1 MLLRAM
7 RAAIGFSVH
16 TGWAAAVAV
25 GGPKA
30 TVLARERVV
39 LADSD
44 YGRFV
49 YHAARETP
57 AFAKEMVKESR
68 QVAER
73 RGAKALKQLV
83 AELGDHDL
91 VAIALPPARRA
102 LPPLEKILA
111 SHSLVHSA
119 EGELFRAALVTAGE
133 KLGLAVVELAAAEMP
148 ALSVAGP
155 PWGKDQRTAAAL
167 AWAALRRRSRPARP
181 PTGSGRRRR

>member
-1 MLLRAM
+1 M

-30 TVLARERVV
+30 TVLARERLV

-57 AFAKEMVKESR
+57 AFAREMVKESR

-73 RGAKALKQLV
+73 RAAKALRALV
-83 AELGDHDL
+83 AALGDHT
-91 VAIALPPARRA
+91 VVGVALPPAKRE

-119 EGELFRAALVTAGE
+119 EGELFRRALVAAAGKVGLPVVEATAGP
-133 KLGLAVVELAAAEMP
+133 LPAVKV
-148 ALSVAGP
+148 SGP
-155 PWGKDQRTAAAL
+155 PWGKDQRIAAAL
-167 AWAALRRRSRPARP
+167 AWTALAAVRRRLR
-181 PTGSGRRRR
+181 

>member
-1 MLLRAM
+1 M

-16 TGWAAAVAV
+16 TGWAAAVAL
-25 GGPKA
+25 GGPRA
-30 TVLARERVV
+30 TLLARERLV

-57 AFAKEMVKESR
+57 AFAAEMVKESR
-68 QVAER
+68 QVAVKR
-73 RGAKALKQLV
+73 AARALRDLV
-83 AELGDHDL
+83 AELAEHR
-91 VAIALPPARRA
+91 VIAIVVPPAKRA

-119 EGELFRAALVTAGE
+119 EGELFRSALVTAAGRAR
-133 KLGLAVVELAAAEMP
+133 LPVVESAPGQLP
-148 ALSVAGP
+148 ALEVTTP

-167 AWAALRRRSRPARP
+167 AWAALQQRRAR
-181 PTGSGRRRR
+181 R

>member
-1 MLLRAM
+1 VRV
-7 RAAIGFSVH
+7 AIGFSVH

-73 RGAKALKQLV
+73 RGRKALKELV
-83 AELGDHDL
+83 AGLAGHQV
-91 VAIALPPARRA
+91 VAIALPPARRE
-102 LPPLEKILA
+102 LPPLETILA

-119 EGELFRAALVTAGE
+119 EGELFRKALVAAAG
-133 KLGLAVVELAAAEMP
+133 KLGLAVVESAPGALP
-148 ALSVAGP
+148 AVKVTTP

-167 AWAALRRRSRPARP
+167 AWAAITRRGGRGARS
-181 PTGSGRRRR
+181 

>member
-1 MLLRAM
+1 M

-16 TGWAAAVAV
+16 TGWAAAVAL
-25 GGPKA
+25 GGPRA
-30 TVLARERVV
+30 RVLARERLV

-57 AFAKEMVKESR
+57 AFAAEMVKESR
-68 QVAER
+68 QVAVKR
-73 RGAKALKQLV
+73 ATRALR
-83 AELGDHDL
+83 DL
-91 VAIALPPARRA
+91 VAQLADHRVIAIAVPPARRA

-119 EGELFRAALVTAGE
+119 EGELFRSALVTAAGRAR
-133 KLGLAVVELAAAEMP
+133 LPVVEAAAAVLP
-148 ALSVAGP
+148 ALEVTTP

-167 AWAALRRRSRPARP
+167 AWAALTRRR
-181 PTGSGRRRR
+181 G

>member
-1 MLLRAM
+1 M

-30 TVLARERVV
+30 TLLAREHVV

-57 AFAKEMVKESR
+57 AFAREMVKASR

-73 RGAKALKQLV
+73 RGRKALR
-83 AELGDHDL
+83 DL
-91 VAIALPPARRA
+91 VAALDGHRVVAVVLPPARRE
-102 LPPLEKILA
+102 LPPIEKILA

-119 EGELFRAALVTAGE
+119 EGELFRSALVKAAARV
-133 KLGLAVVELAAAEMP
+133 GLAVVEADGGALP
-148 ALSVAGP
+148 ALKVTGP

-167 AWAALRRRSRPARP
+167 AWAAL
-181 PTGSGRRRR
+181 GRRTT

>member
-1 MLLRAM
+1 M

-25 GGPKA
+25 GGPRA
-30 TVLARERVV
+30 TVLARERLV

-57 AFAKEMVKESR
+57 AFAAEMVKESR
-68 QVAER
+68 QVAVKR
-73 RGAKALKQLV
+73 ATRALRDLV
-83 AELGDHDL
+83 AELADHR
-91 VAIALPPARRA
+91 VIAIAVPPAKRA

-119 EGELFRAALVTAGE
+119 EGELFRSALVTAAGRAR
-133 KLGLAVVELAAAEMP
+133 LPVVELAAAVLP
-148 ALSVAGP
+148 ALEVATP
-155 PWGKDQRTAAAL
+155 PWGKDQLTAAAL
-167 AWAALRRRSRPARP
+167 AWAALQQRRAR
-181 PTGSGRRRR
+181 R

>member
-1 MLLRAM
+1 M

-57 AFAKEMVKESR
+57 AFAREMVKESR
-68 QVAER
+68 QVAVR
-73 RGAKALKQLV
+73 RARKALKDMV
-83 AELGDHDL
+83 AELADHDL
-91 VAIALPPARRA
+91 VAVALPPARRA

-119 EGELFRAALVTAGE
+119 EGELFRAALVTAAG
-133 KLGLAVVELAAAEMP
+133 KVGLTVVEASAGPLP
-148 ALSVAGP
+148 ALKVSGP

-167 AWAALRRRSRPARP
+167 AWAALAPTPRLPAKRAKRS
-181 PTGSGRRRR
+181 

>member
-1 MLLRAM
+1 M
-7 RAAIGFSVH
+7 RVAIGFSVH

-25 GGPKA
+25 GAPKA
-30 TVLARERVV
+30 TVLARERLV

-73 RGAKALKQLV
+73 HAAKALRALV
-83 AELGDHDL
+83 AGLDDHT
-91 VAIALPPARRA
+91 VVGIALPPAKRE

-119 EGELFRAALVTAGE
+119 EGELFRRALVTAAG
-133 KLGLAVVELAAAEMP
+133 KVGLSVVEATAGPLP
-148 ALSVAGP
+148 AVKVSGP

-167 AWAALRRRSRPARP
+167 AWAALATRRSAR
-181 PTGSGRRRR
+181 GARA

>member
-1 MLLRAM
+1 M

-16 TGWAAAVAV
+16 TGWAAAVAL

-30 TVLARERVV
+30 TLLARERIV

-57 AFAKEMVKESR
+57 AFARDMVKESR
-68 QVAER
+68 QVAVR
-73 RGAKALKQLV
+73 RATGALR
-83 AELGDHDL
+83 DL
-91 VAIALPPARRA
+91 VAALDRHRVVALVVPPARRE

-119 EGELFRAALVTAGE
+119 EGELFRAALVAAG
-133 KLGLAVVELAAAEMP
+133 KKVGLTVVELAPGALP
-148 ALSVAGP
+148 ALSVDGP
-155 PWGKDQRTAAAL
+155 PWGKDQRTAASL
-167 AWAALRRRSRPARP
+167 AWAALARRTR
-181 PTGSGRRRR
+181 

>member
-1 MLLRAM
+1 M
-7 RAAIGFSVH
+7 RAVIGFSVD
-16 TGWAAAVAV
+16 TGWLETMAL

-57 AFAKEMVKESR
+57 AFARDMVKESR
-68 QVAER
+68 QVAVR
-73 RGAKALKQLV
+73 RGTRALR
-83 AELGDHDL
+83 DL
-91 VAIALPPARRA
+91 VAALDGHRVVAVAVPPAKRE

-119 EGELFRAALVTAGE
+119 EGELFRAALVAAA
-133 KLGLAVVELAAAEMP
+133 KKVGLAVVELAPGTLP
-148 ALSVAGP
+148 AVSVSGP

-167 AWAALRRRSRPARP
+167 AWAAL
-181 PTGSGRRRR
+181 GRRNRV

>member
-1 MLLRAM
+1 M

-16 TGWAAAVAV
+16 TGCAAAVAV
-25 GGPKA
+25 GGPRA
-30 TVLARERVV
+30 TVLAREHVV

-57 AFAKEMVKESR
+57 AFAREMVKESR

-73 RGAKALKQLV
+73 RARKARRGLV
-83 AELGDHDL
+83 AALADHEV
-91 VAIALPPARRA
+91 VAVALPPARRA
-102 LPPLEKILA
+102 LPPLDKILA

-119 EGELFRAALVTAGE
+119 EGELFRAALVTAAG
-133 KLGLAVVELAAAEMP
+133 KVGLAVVEVAAG
-148 ALSVAGP
+148 ALPPVKVSGP

-167 AWAALRRRSRPARP
+167 AWGALAATRRGGRGARA
-181 PTGSGRRRR
+181 

>member
-1 MLLRAM
+1 M

-57 AFAKEMVKESR
+57 AFAKQMVKESR

-73 RGAKALKQLV
+73 RARTALKELV
-83 AELGDHDL
+83 AGLAGHRV
-91 VAIALPPARRA
+91 VAVALPPAKRE

-119 EGELFRAALVTAGE
+119 EGELFRAALLTAGG
-133 KLGLAVVELAAAEMP
+133 KIGLAVVEVEPGAIP
-148 ALSVAGP
+148 ALSVDGP

-167 AWAALRRRSRPARP
+167 AWAALQRSRSR
-181 PTGSGRRRR
+181 SDRRRR

>member
-1 MLLRAM
+1 M

-30 TVLARERVV
+30 TVLARQRVV

-57 AFAKEMVKESR
+57 AFAGEMVKESR
-68 QVAER
+68 QVAVR
-73 RGAKALKQLV
+73 RGSKALK
-83 AELGDHDL
+83 ELIADLADHQ
-91 VAIALPPARRA
+91 VVSIAVPPAKRA
-102 LPPLEKILA
+102 LPPLETILA

-133 KLGLAVVELAAAEMP
+133 KIGLAVVELAPVALP
-148 ALSVAGP
+148 ALSVDGP

-167 AWAALRRRSRPARP
+167 AWAALRSPPARR

>member
-1 MLLRAM
+1 M
-7 RAAIGFSVH
+7 RVAIGFSVH

-30 TVLARERVV
+30 TVLARQRVV

-57 AFAKEMVKESR
+57 AFASEMVKESR
-68 QVAER
+68 QVAVK
-73 RGAKALKQLV
+73 RGTKALK
-83 AELGDHDL
+83 ELIADL
-91 VAIALPPARRA
+91 AGHQVVAIALPPAKRA
-102 LPPLEKILA
+102 LPPLEAILA

-119 EGELFRAALVTAGE
+119 EGELFRAALLTAGE
-133 KLGLAVVELAAAEMP
+133 KVGLAVVELAPVATP
-148 ALSVAGP
+148 ALSVDGP

-167 AWAALRRRSRPARP
+167 AWAALRSPPARR

>member
-1 MLLRAM
+1 MLPGM

-16 TGWAAAVAV
+16 TGWAAAVAL

-30 TVLARERVV
+30 TLLARERVV

-49 YHAARETP
+49 YHAAQETP
-57 AFAKEMVKESR
+57 AFARQMVKESR

-73 RGAKALKQLV
+73 RGTRALR
-83 AELGDHDL
+83 DL
-91 VAIALPPARRA
+91 VAALDGHRVVAVVLPPAKRE
-102 LPPLEKILA
+102 LPPLDKILA

-119 EGELFRAALVTAGE
+119 EGELFRSALVKAAGRA
-133 KLGLAVVELAAAEMP
+133 GLAVVELAPAALP
-148 ALSVAGP
+148 ALAVDGP

-167 AWAALRRRSRPARP
+167 AWAGLEKKRR
-181 PTGSGRRRR
+181 

>member
-1 MLLRAM
+1 M

-16 TGWAAAVAV
+16 TGWAAAVAL
-25 GGPKA
+25 GGPRA
-30 TVLARERVV
+30 TVLARERLV

-57 AFAKEMVKESR
+57 AFAAEMVKESR
-68 QVAER
+68 QVAVKR
-73 RGAKALKQLV
+73 ATRALR
-83 AELGDHDL
+83 DL
-91 VAIALPPARRA
+91 VGELADHRVIAIAVPPARRA

-119 EGELFRAALVTAGE
+119 EGELFRSALVTAAGRAR
-133 KLGLAVVELAAAEMP
+133 LPVVELAAAVLP
-148 ALSVAGP
+148 ALEVATP

-167 AWAALRRRSRPARP
+167 AWAALQQRRR
-181 PTGSGRRRR
+181 G

>member
-1 MLLRAM
+1 M

-39 LADSD
+39 LADDD

-57 AFAKEMVKESR
+57 AFARQMVKESR

-73 RGAKALKQLV
+73 RGAKALRGLV
-83 AELGDHDL
+83 AALADHEV

-119 EGELFRAALVTAGE
+119 EGELFRLALVAAGA
-133 KLGLAVVELAAAEMP
+133 KVGLAVRELAAGELP
-148 ALSVAGP
+148 AVEVTTP

-167 AWAALRRRSRPARP
+167 AWAALSAGKGRPVKTR
-181 PTGSGRRRR
+181 SGRGARG